1 MTYGEKAAEL
11 KETLNC
17 GQAVVVALADLA
29 GLSEDKAKALATGLG
44 GGLRCGEACGAY
56 TGAVLALSLTVGAD
70 GMGKPGGPV
79 AETLKEFSAEFK
91 EQFGAIRCNDLLAQN
106 GCDHAVC
113 NGFCAWCADKA
124 AEIIEA
130 AEKIEEEE

>member
-11 KETLNC
+11 KNTLNC
-17 GQAVVVALADLA
+17 AQSVVVALDEL
-29 GLSEDKAKALATGLG
+29 TGLDEATARAASAGFG

-56 TGAVLALSLTVGAD
+56 CGAVLALSMTLGAD

-79 AETLKEFSAEFK
+79 AVAAKELSTQFK
-91 EQFGAIRCNDLLAQN
+91 EKFGAIRCEDLLALS
-106 GCDHAVC
+106 GGDHSVC

-124 AEIIEA
+124 AELIG
-130 AEKIEEEE
+130 K

>member
-11 KETLNC
+11 KNTLNC
-17 GQAVVVALADLA
+17 GQSVVVALNDLT
-29 GLSEDKAKALATGLG
+29 GLDEATAKAVSTGLG

-79 AETLKEFSAEFK
+79 AVAAKELSTQFK
-91 EQFGAIRCNDLLAQN
+91 EKFGAIRCEDLLALS
-106 GCDHAVC
+106 GGDHSVC

-124 AEIIEA
+124 AEVIG
-130 AEKIEEEE
+130 K

>member
-56 TGAVLALSLTVGAD
+56 TGAALAIGLTLGAD

-79 AETLKEFSAEFK
+79 AEALKEFSAEFK
-91 EQFGAIRCNDLLAQN
+91 EQFGAIRCQDLLDAV
-106 GCDHAVC
+106 GGDHSIC
-113 NGFCAWCADKA
+113 NGLCAWCAD
-124 AEIIEA
+124 EA
-130 AEKIEEEE
+130 ARMIEGK

>member
-70 GMGKPGGPV
+70 
-79 AETLKEFSAEFK
+79 TLKEFSAEFK

-130 AEKIEEEE
+130 AEKIEEEK